1 MAAKT
6 IETVKDGDRV
16 KVEYTGKLKDGT
28 IFDSSKGREPLS
40 FKVGANMV
48 IPGFEKAVN
57 GLKLNQ
63 EKTFTIPCN
72 EAYGPIRPELK
83 MEIPRNKLPK
93 DPEPK
98 PGMML
103 VMKAPDGHQVPA
115 KIAKVDGEKVII
127 DVNHPLAGQD
137 LTFEIKIVGIN
148 LPEEADDCGCSEQDC
163 SGCAGGC
170 GGH

>member
-6 IETVKDGDRV
+6 EEVVKEGDRV

-28 IFDSSKGREPLS
+28 VFDSSGGREPLS

-63 EKTFTIPCN
+63 EKTFTIPCD
-72 EAYGPIRPELK
+72 EGYGPARPELK
-83 MEIPRNKLPK
+83 MEIPRDKLPK

-103 VMKAPDGHQVPA
+103 VMKAPDGNQIPA
-115 KIAKVDGEKVII
+115 RIAKVSSDKVTI
-127 DVNHPLAGQD
+127 DVNHPLAGKD

-148 LPEEADDCGCSEQDC
+148 EPEEDDGCGGEC
-163 SGCAGGC
+163 SGCPGGC